1 VKAKDFFHLKLIC
14 FEMKRLI
21 LIKNKD
27 VKEYENSWPKETMSV
42 KKNSNID
49 DYLRANQRK
58 IKRQH

>member
-1 VKAKDFFHLKLIC
+1 
-14 FEMKRLI
+14 MKRLI

-42 KKNSNID
+42 KKNSNVD

-58 IKRQH
+58 IKRQHS